1 MPGMGVA
8 HGLNIG
14 ALLVWKLL
22 SEVEAGFSQYTEPS
36 IGYWGQ
42 EVDEPQVDSHPEAAP
57 SCSGL
62 GGRQMPEPLRSGI
75 FTHEL
80 GRPPMLASEVGRAG
94 CSETG
99 QRGSTERIH
108 AALHPRRAGGPCRLW
123 AQAGFVL
130 KRGCL
135 HPHPHSSL
143 GKKVHGLGQGWG
155 LRGRTAR

>member
-1 MPGMGVA
+1 MDLTSVPF
-8 HGLNIG
+8 
-14 ALLVWKLL
+14 L
-22 SEVEAGFSQYTEPS
+22 SGSCFLKSRPASHSIPS
-36 IGYWGQ
+36 PLIGYWGQ

-62 GGRQMPEPLRSGI
+62 GGRQMPKPLRSGI

-99 QRGSTERIH
+99 QRGSMERIH

-135 HPHPHSSL
+135 HPQPF
-143 GKKVHGLGQGWG
+143 
-155 LRGRTAR
+155 TPP